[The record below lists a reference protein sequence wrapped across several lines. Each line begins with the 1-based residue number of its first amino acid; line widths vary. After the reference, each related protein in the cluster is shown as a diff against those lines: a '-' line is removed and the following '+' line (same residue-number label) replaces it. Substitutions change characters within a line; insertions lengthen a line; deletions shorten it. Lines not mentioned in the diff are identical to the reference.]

1 VSRENDVVRVY
12 RRVDGTWDWHRHA
25 DNGDIISG
33 SENQGYEDRE
43 RAVEMASELNPGVR
57 LEIEDV

>member
-1 VSRENDVVRVY
+1 MSRENDVVQVY
-12 RRVDGTWDWHRHA
+12 RRADGKWDWHRRA

-43 RAVEMASELNPGVR
+43 RAVAMASELNPEVPI
-57 LEIEDV
+57 EIEDV